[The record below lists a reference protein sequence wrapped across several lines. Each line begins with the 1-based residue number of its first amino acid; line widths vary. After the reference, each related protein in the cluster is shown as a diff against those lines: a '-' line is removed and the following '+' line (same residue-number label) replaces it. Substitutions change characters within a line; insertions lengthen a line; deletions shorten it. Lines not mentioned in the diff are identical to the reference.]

1 MPPKCRPISVRSLLR
16 STWRPQPTG
25 SPSPGT
31 WMPTR
36 VCVPGNRRPVT
47 NPCMLVYTGLR
58 PPESSQP
65 ISPIARIAANRVVPA
80 LRPDAELP
88 FGSSVRPARGRPP
101 SFHRRKTMT
110 TASRIEPLLSRAL
123 DSITDPL
130 ILYDRDFRIVTANQA
145 AVTIHQRDL
154 DQWMGRHCYEVFYR
168 RGSVCKGC
176 HVRDVFRSGEP
187 RMREKDI
194 RLPDGRLRH
203 FEIRAYPVK
212 DAEGT
217 IVHVLEHGRDI
228 SERKTLETQV
238 RTSEERYQTIVE
250 TAREGIFIADGDA
263 RVTFAN
269 KRLAGMLGYDL
280 EEIMG
285 RSLFDL
291 MDEDSKGAAKEQL
304 DRRRKGL
311 SDVYELSFRNREGT
325 SLVGLVSAA
334 PLMVNDAFLG
344 SVGIVTDITRMKQV
358 ESELRTAKDF
368 SEKIIDNI
376 TDNLIVVDPVTHHI
390 VQANTSF
397 LHRVGFPSE
406 KVIGKPCYEIMLGRN
421 TPCWEDGIH
430 CPVREAAAIKRP
442 DKCDKVYLN
451 ADGQERMLQVLT
463 YPLFNSSGGVDLVIR
478 MEHDVTEK
486 RRMEE
491 ALAFRSKELQRTQH
505 QLETLFEVSRRVG
518 AESSLQGLVHFLR
531 DFAEGIFPDSDLL
544 FLLLET
550 TGERF
555 LFQEESHPDAI
566 QPLQSLQGGPDG
578 ERTVSE
584 LARYLRTLKDP
595 RVRTSADGGD
605 LHPLIRRIAEG
616 YPSWFGL
623 PVIVRQEC
631 IGYFLLGS
639 KTNTIHSPEDR
650 RFFQA
655 LFAQIAGHVRSLI
668 LHETEIGRFRREPG
682 ETVTRG
688 EIIGQSKKI
697 REVYDRIDLVAS
709 SDATVLITGENGT
722 GKELVARAIH
732 YNSRRADR
740 MLVPVNCSAIPSE
753 LLESELFGHV
763 RGAFT
768 GAHAAKQGQFE
779 MAHRGTIFLD
789 EIAEM
794 SPPLQAKILRVLQ
807 EQSFLPVGGTKTVNV
822 DARILAATNKD
833 LEAEIEQGRFRQDLY
848 FRLNVIPIRIPPLRE
863 RPEDIPLLLDH
874 FLRKFAAGSG
884 RIVHGFRPEA
894 AAALRRYP
902 WPGNVRELEN
912 LVERLVV
919 LTRTGWFE
927 PEDLPPNM
935 RKEKPSAEEEAAD
948 LAEGPID
955 FRSVRE
961 AFGDRLIRKA
971 LDLAR
976 GNKNQAAKM
985 LGLKR
990 TTFLQMLKRKSL
1002 HGP

>member
-1 MPPKCRPISVRSLLR
+1 
-16 STWRPQPTG
+16 
-25 SPSPGT
+25 
-31 WMPTR
+31 
-36 VCVPGNRRPVT
+36 
-47 NPCMLVYTGLR
+47 
-58 PPESSQP
+58 
-65 ISPIARIAANRVVPA
+65 
-80 LRPDAELP
+80 
-88 FGSSVRPARGRPP
+88 
-101 SFHRRKTMT
+101 MT

-130 ILYDRDFRIVTANQA
+130 ILYDRDFRIVAANQA

-732 YNSRRADR
+732 QQNVRRR
-740 MLVPVNCSAIPSE
+740 GPLVVANCSAYTPS
-753 LLESELFGHV
+753 LLESELFGHEK
-763 RGAFT
+763 GAFT
-768 GAHAAKQGQFE
+768 GAIRQKKGRIERAEG
-779 MAHRGTIFLD
+779 GTLFLD
-789 EIAEM
+789 EIGDISLATQVLLLRF
-794 SPPLQAKILRVLQ
+794 LQDRRLER
-807 EQSFLPVGGTKTVNV
+807 VGGEETIEV
-822 DARILAATNKD
+822 DVRVLAATNRD
-833 LEAEIEQGRFRQDLY
+833 LLREVEEGRFRDDLY
-848 FRLNVIPIRIPPLRE
+848 YRLNVFSIHIPPLRE
-863 RPEDIPLLLDH
+863 RKEDIPILSRH
-874 FLRKFAAGSG
+874 FLARFSG
-884 RIVHGFRPEA
+884 KEGKAIPKISPDA
-894 AAALRRYP
+894 MQALMEYQ
-902 WPGNVRELEN
+902 WPGNVRQLEN
-912 LVERLVV
+912 ALSYAVILCQGEEISARHLPAFLKESGGDPAGVSLGDMERRMILRA
-919 LTRTGWFE
+919 L
-927 PEDLPPNM
+927 
-935 RKEKPSAEEEAAD
+935 EETSWNKHEAARR
-948 LAEGPID
+948 LQVS
-955 FRSVRE
+955 RST
-961 AFGDRLIRKA
+961 LYSKIR
-971 LDLAR
+971 R
-976 GNKNQAAKM
+976 Y
-985 LGLKR
+985 GLEKE
-990 TTFLQMLKRKSL
+990 TGT
-1002 HGP
+1002 G

>member
-1 MPPKCRPISVRSLLR
+1 
-16 STWRPQPTG
+16 
-25 SPSPGT
+25 
-31 WMPTR
+31 
-36 VCVPGNRRPVT
+36 
-47 NPCMLVYTGLR
+47 
-58 PPESSQP
+58 
-65 ISPIARIAANRVVPA
+65 
-80 LRPDAELP
+80 
-88 FGSSVRPARGRPP
+88 
-101 SFHRRKTMT
+101 MT

-732 YNSRRADR
+732 QQNVRRR
-740 MLVPVNCSAIPSE
+740 GPLVVANCSAYTPS
-753 LLESELFGHV
+753 LLESELFGHEK
-763 RGAFT
+763 GAFT
-768 GAHAAKQGQFE
+768 GAIRQKKGRIERAEG
-779 MAHRGTIFLD
+779 GTLFLD
-789 EIAEM
+789 EIGDISLATQVLLLRF
-794 SPPLQAKILRVLQ
+794 LQDRRLER
-807 EQSFLPVGGTKTVNV
+807 VGGEETIEV
-822 DARILAATNKD
+822 DVRVLAATNRD
-833 LEAEIEQGRFRQDLY
+833 LLREVEEGRFRDDLY
-848 FRLNVIPIRIPPLRE
+848 YRLNVFSIHIPPLRE
-863 RPEDIPLLLDH
+863 RKEDIPILSRH
-874 FLRKFAAGSG
+874 FLARFSG
-884 RIVHGFRPEA
+884 KEGKAIPKISPDA
-894 AAALRRYP
+894 MQALMEYQ
-902 WPGNVRELEN
+902 WPGNVRQLEN
-912 LVERLVV
+912 ALSYAVILCQGEEISARHLPAFLKESGGDPAGVSLGDMERRMILRA
-919 LTRTGWFE
+919 L
-927 PEDLPPNM
+927 
-935 RKEKPSAEEEAAD
+935 EETSWNKHEAARR
-948 LAEGPID
+948 LQVS
-955 FRSVRE
+955 RST
-961 AFGDRLIRKA
+961 LYSKIR
-971 LDLAR
+971 R
-976 GNKNQAAKM
+976 Y
-985 LGLKR
+985 GLEKE
-990 TTFLQMLKRKSL
+990 TGT
-1002 HGP
+1002 G

>member
-1 MPPKCRPISVRSLLR
+1 
-16 STWRPQPTG
+16 
-25 SPSPGT
+25 
-31 WMPTR
+31 
-36 VCVPGNRRPVT
+36 
-47 NPCMLVYTGLR
+47 
-58 PPESSQP
+58 
-65 ISPIARIAANRVVPA
+65 
-80 LRPDAELP
+80 
-88 FGSSVRPARGRPP
+88 
-101 SFHRRKTMT
+101 MT

-145 AVTIHQRDL
+145 AGTIHQRNL

-732 YNSRRADR
+732 QQNVRRR
-740 MLVPVNCSAIPSE
+740 GPLVVANCSAYTPS
-753 LLESELFGHV
+753 LLESELFGHEK
-763 RGAFT
+763 GAFT
-768 GAHAAKQGQFE
+768 GAIRQKKGRIERAEG
-779 MAHRGTIFLD
+779 GTLFLD
-789 EIAEM
+789 EIGDISLATQVLLLRF
-794 SPPLQAKILRVLQ
+794 LQDRRLER
-807 EQSFLPVGGTKTVNV
+807 VGGEETIEV
-822 DARILAATNKD
+822 DVRVLAATNRD
-833 LEAEIEQGRFRQDLY
+833 LLREVEEGRFRDDLY
-848 FRLNVIPIRIPPLRE
+848 YRLNVFSIHIPPLRE
-863 RPEDIPLLLDH
+863 RKEDIPILSRH
-874 FLRKFAAGSG
+874 FLARFSG
-884 RIVHGFRPEA
+884 KEGKAIPKISPDA
-894 AAALRRYP
+894 MQALMEYQ
-902 WPGNVRELEN
+902 WPGNVRQLEN
-912 LVERLVV
+912 ALSYAVILCQGEEISARHLPAFLKESGGDPAGVSLGDMERRMILRA
-919 LTRTGWFE
+919 L
-927 PEDLPPNM
+927 
-935 RKEKPSAEEEAAD
+935 EETSWNKHEAARR
-948 LAEGPID
+948 LQVS
-955 FRSVRE
+955 RST
-961 AFGDRLIRKA
+961 LYSKIR
-971 LDLAR
+971 R
-976 GNKNQAAKM
+976 Y
-985 LGLKR
+985 GLEKE
-990 TTFLQMLKRKSL
+990 TGT
-1002 HGP
+1002 G